1 MTTRE
6 VQEHLRTIG
15 WPIAADGAA
24 GPQTARAVRDFQ
36 GGWAFYEL
44 AVDGQ
49 AGPKTQQALRECVQ
63 QGGRCAAHFAFREF
77 KCKCPPGEQGG
88 CNGWILISRVHA
100 FRLDRYRERA
110 GRPVA
115 IVSGHRCPHRNRKVG
130 GATRSRHLSGDASDV
145 GGHLTLDQVKSLK
158 LFTGIGYSRSS
169 GRVLHV
175 DSRPGNPASPTVWA
189 YA

>member
-1 MTTRE
+1 MNTRE

-15 WPIAADGAA
+15 WPIAADGVA

-49 AGPKTQQALRECVQ
+49 AGPQTHRALRECVQ
-63 QGGRCAAHFAFREF
+63 NGGKCAAYFAFREF
-77 KCKCPPGEQGG
+77 KCKCPPGERGG
-88 CNGWILISRVHA
+88 CNGWIMISRLHA
-100 FRLDRYRERA
+100 FRLDRYRERVGGA
-110 GRPVA
+110 VTV
-115 IVSGHRCPHRNRKVG
+115 VSGHRCPHRNWKVG
-130 GATRSRHLSGDASDV
+130 GAKASRHLFGDACDV
-145 GGHLTLDQVKSLK
+145 PGHLTRDQVRSMG
-158 LFTGIGYSRSS
+158 LFTGIGYSHSS

-175 DSRPGNPASPTVWA
+175 DSRPGNPGSPTVWT

>member
-1 MTTRE
+1 VNTRE

-63 QGGRCAAHFAFREF
+63 RGGRCAAHFAFREF

-100 FRLDRYRERA
+100 FRLDSIA
-110 GRPVA
+110 NA
-115 IVSGHRCPHRNRKVG
+115 WVG
-130 GATRSRHLSGDASDV
+130 QWRSSLVTAAHIGTVRLAAPQGLATYLA
-145 GGHLTLDQVKSLK
+145 TLPTLEA
-158 LFTGIGYSRSS
+158 TSRS
-169 GRVLHV
+169 
-175 DSRPGNPASPTVWA
+175 TK
-189 YA
+189 